1 MRLPGSICFGLVL
14 FLTGCANQGVV
25 VQKETR
31 PFPYYYSHG
40 VEGIYTFL
48 LRDKGGTIHRQ
59 MVTPDVFAQHAIG
72 QYFNDLQPGARQAS
86 DSKTV
91 RTALA
96 QGTASA
102 GRASSQRERSPFS
115 LAHYRRQISRKRSL
129 AQERNFSRP
138 FAKKKLTSKKAV
150 AKQSSGRKEVTKPSL
165 ASKAAAPD
173 AAAIGEPLAFVSS
186 LRRVR

>member
-1 MRLPGSICFGLVL
+1 MRLPVSICFGLVL

-59 MVTPDVFAQHAIG
+59 MVTPDVFAQYAIG
-72 QYFNDLQPGARQAS
+72 QYFNDLQPGASQAS
-86 DSKTV
+86 NSKTV
-91 RTALA
+91 RPALT

-102 GRASSQRERSPFS
+102 GRAASQRERSPFS
-115 LAHYRRQISRKRSL
+115 LAHYRRKISRKRSL
-129 AQERNFSRP
+129 ATGAEFFAP
-138 FAKKKLTSKKAV
+138 F
-150 AKQSSGRKEVTKPSL
+150 RKE
-165 ASKAAAPD
+165 KAY
-173 AAAIGEPLAFVSS
+173 L
-186 LRRVR
+186 